1 MMTESEDG
9 SEVTLK
15 SFSDTGQEEDS
26 ITIKQFM
33 GNQIILRPADDS
45 IIFAC
50 GNLIGKV
57 SVPEMKLQY

>member
-1 MMTESEDG
+1 MMSESEDG

-15 SFSDTGQEEDS
+15 SYSDSGVEEDS

-33 GNQIILRPADDS
+33 GNQIILRPAEES

-50 GNLIGKV
+50 GSLIGKV